1 VVTLG
6 GAAPNNYRTRN
17 MALSAGAL
25 LYIDSRCPNASAH
38 KRIHRSLRHTSTL
51 GGREGVVGVGRRNSV
66 GRPSDL
72 SLGNEREGQIGL

>member
-1 VVTLG
+1 MVTLG

-38 KRIHRSLRHTSTL
+38 KRIHRFTSSL